1 MFRRGFTLI
10 ELLVS
15 IAIIGILV
23 ALLLPAIQAAREA
36 ARTAECKNNLKQ
48 NTLAVQMYHDIH
60 RVLPVAML
68 PGYPKSVTWFG
79 EVDFST
85 NDVDITQGLICPFIE
100 NNRGAFRCPS
110 LDRSSITLLYNGQNG
125 GYGYNQNLGTTY
137 YPPPNYYPEVV
148 LTKQLADFP
157 ATSRTLVFTDSA
169 RIQLPWAGDPVLKAT
184 ENFYLQG
191 PDDSNYFTT
200 PGTHF
205 RHGGKVACVSF
216 LDGHV
221 STHTMAGLPS
231 PPYWPLDAQE
241 LQQRL
246 AIGYIA
252 DTSVELYR
260 PN

>member
-1 MFRRGFTLI
+1 MARRAFTLI
-10 ELLVS
+10 ELLVV

-48 NTLAVQMYHDIH
+48 NTLAVQMYHDVH
-60 RVLPVAML
+60 RVLPPAML
-68 PGYPKSVTWFG
+68 PGYPKSAAWFG
-79 EVDFST
+79 EVDYST
-85 NDVDITQGLICPFIE
+85 NSVDITLGLICPFLE
-100 NNRGAFRCPS
+100 NNQGVFRCPS
-110 LDRSSITLLYNGQNG
+110 LDRSNITLLYSGQNG
-125 GYGYNQNLGTTY
+125 GYGYNQNLGTTH
-137 YPPPNYYPEVV
+137 YPPPTSAPEVI
-148 LTKQLADFP
+148 TKSLADFP
-157 ATSRTLVFTDSA
+157 ATSRTIVLTDSA
-169 RIQLPWAGDPVLKAT
+169 RIQLPWPGDPVLKAT

-191 PDDSNYFTT
+191 PDDINLLTA

-221 STHTMAGLPS
+221 TTYTMAGLPA
-231 PPYWPLDAQE
+231 PAYWSQDAQDLKE
-241 LQQRL
+241 RL

>member
-1 MFRRGFTLI
+1 MVRQGFTLI

-15 IAIIGILV
+15 IAITGILV

-85 NDVDITQGLICPFIE
+85 NVVEITLGLICPYIE

-110 LDRSSITLLYNGQNG
+110 LDRSNITLLYNGQNG

-137 YPPPNYYPEVV
+137 YPPPNYFPEVV
-148 LTKQLADFP
+148 LTKRLADFP
-157 ATSRTLVFTDSA
+157 ATSRTVVFSDSA
-169 RIQLPWAGDPVLKAT
+169 RIQLPWTGDPVLKAT
-184 ENFYLQG
+184 ENFYIQG
-191 PDDSNYFTT
+191 PEDYEYFTA
-200 PGTHF
+200 PSTHF

-221 STHTMAGLPS
+221 TTYTMAGLSAPS
-231 PPYWPLDAQE
+231 YWAADAVE
-241 LQQRL
+241 LKERL
-246 AIGYIA
+246 TIGYIA

-260 PN
+260 PY

>member
-1 MFRRGFTLI
+1 MVRRGFTLI

-60 RVLPVAML
+60 GVLPPAML

-85 NDVDITQGLICPFIE
+85 NEVEITLGMICPYIE
-100 NNRGAFRCPS
+100 NNHGAFRCPS
-110 LDRSSITLLYNGQNG
+110 LDRSNITLLYNGQNG
-125 GYGYNQNLGTTY
+125 GYGYNQNLGSTQ
-137 YPPPNYYPEVV
+137 YPPPSYAPVV
-148 LTKQLADFP
+148 VTKRLADFP
-157 ATSRTLVFTDSA
+157 ATSRTVVFSDSA
-169 RIQLPWAGDPVLKAT
+169 RIQLPWSGDPVLKAT
-184 ENFYLQG
+184 ENFYIQG
-191 PDDSNYFTT
+191 PDDNDLLTA

-221 STHTMAGLPS
+221 TTYTMAGLPAPS
-231 PPYWPLDAQE
+231 HWPADAVE
-241 LQQRL
+241 LKDRL
-246 AIGYIA
+246 AIGYMD

-260 PN
+260 PR